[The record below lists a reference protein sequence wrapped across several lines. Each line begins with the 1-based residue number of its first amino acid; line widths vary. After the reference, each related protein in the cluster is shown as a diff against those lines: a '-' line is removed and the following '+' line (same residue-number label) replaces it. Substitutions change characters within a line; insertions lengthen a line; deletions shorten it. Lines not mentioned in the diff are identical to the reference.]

1 MTTTISGEI
10 SVIRFRNSENWSVF
24 SVRDMSTA
32 HITNCTG
39 TLAAMIDVGTEVTAT
54 GTMEDSKYGRQL
66 KCEKIVPAAPDVSTD
81 SGVVKLLQRLPG
93 IGPKKAMQAV
103 MEYGHEQAWQLA
115 CTAPEKIGVRPEYT
129 KGALAISA
137 TLLESYEATVYLLSI
152 GLTDHQAAVIYREY
166 QERTIEIVSENPYL
180 MTEIDGFG
188 FLTVD
193 RIALKAG
200 MSISNQSRIA
210 ACILYTLDDAASN
223 GGNIWLN
230 GWTLVDIVK
239 ETLTSTAIKAE
250 VSMIDAPGDDD
261 VRKIVHYLSAEN
273 KLFISKGR
281 VFSNQLL
288 QAEKKISAFVGV

>member
-10 SVIRFRNSENWSVF
+10 STIRFRNSENWSVF
-24 SVRDMSTA
+24 VIKDMSTA

-81 SGVVKLLQRLPG
+81 AGVVKILQRLPG

-103 MEYGHEQAWQLA
+103 QKFGHEEAWELA
-115 CTAPEKIGVRPEYT
+115 CTNPEKIGVKTEHRE
-129 KGALAISA
+129 ASLAISS

-152 GLTDHQAAVIYREY
+152 GLTDHQAAIIYREY
-166 QERTIEIVSENPYL
+166 QEKTIETVSNNPYW

-193 RIALKAG
+193 KIALKAG
-200 MSISNQSRIA
+200 MSVNNQARIA
-210 ACILYTLDDAASN
+210 ACILYTLDDASSN

-239 ETLTSTAIKAE
+239 ETLTGTAIKAE

-288 QAEKKISAFVGV
+288 QAEKKILEFVGV